1 MQGGFRQHQA
11 AAGGVGGHG
20 QIGAGA
26 PVLQGEAA
34 VIHGGLPQLAL
45 VRGRLGQGDAVFT
58 GGEPQAVFLAGDGIV
73 AAGVIVQAEL
83 LIFAA
88 GDGVQ
93 GQARGAGGGRQAA
106 VGGGAQLIHA
116 LAHRG
121 VLEAVVR
128 QHHLGLGGLID
139 PQAGVYAQLH
149 VTGVAVVILQHLAGD
164 AVLVGGG
171 AGHNAVGV

>member
-1 MQGGFRQHQA
+1 MKFIHQS
-11 AAGGVGGHG
+11 
-20 QIGAGA
+20 QMYKLEKI
-26 PVLQGEAA
+26 
-34 VIHGGLPQLAL
+34 IY
-45 VRGRLGQGDAVFT
+45 
-58 GGEPQAVFLAGDGIV
+58 IY
-73 AAGVIVQAEL
+73 
-83 LIFAA
+83 
-88 GDGVQ
+88 
-93 GQARGAGGGRQAA
+93 
-106 VGGGAQLIHA
+106 GGGAQLIHA